1 VGAVSLYQRFMARGE
16 YPYRE
21 VAAPPPDL
29 LHESELRGAT
39 AAIVARSELG
49 PGVAHVGWELTATLA
64 LPDPYGPDPVVFG
77 SVPRVA
83 AG

>member
-1 VGAVSLYQRFMARGE
+1 MSILSDPFPSLLALRR
-16 YPYRE
+16 R
-21 VAAPPPDL
+21 VAPPAPDL
-29 LHESELRGAT
+29 LQESAQRTE
-39 AAIVARSELG
+39 AAALTARSELG
-49 PGVAHVGWELTATLA
+49 PGVAHVGWELTATLV